1 MAKLPTAKKS
11 QFQPEDAV
19 ILRGKVTI
27 IRDDRG
33 REWVTILVRGF
44 EQMPITVPA
53 EYVER
58 APE

>member
-1 MAKLPTAKKS
+1 MAKRPNAKKTE
-11 QFQPEDAV
+11 FQPEDEV
-19 ILRGKVTI
+19 ILHGKVTI
-27 IRDDRG
+27 VRDDRG

-44 EQMPITVPA
+44 EQMPITLPA